1 MCNAWS
7 NVLVHPNYQDYI
19 VDFPSIS
26 FSMTSHQETSTC
38 SVTDILFQI
47 LFPDIFH
54 NICNSE
60 QHQQHVYPCN
70 IVSLYFKLIQ

>member
-26 FSMTSHQETSTC
+26 FSMTSHQETSTR
-38 SVTDILFQI
+38 SVTDILF
-47 LFPDIFH
+47 L
-54 NICNSE
+54 
-60 QHQQHVYPCN
+60 
-70 IVSLYFKLIQ
+70 VS